1 MIYLWVPEKRLW
13 VNAQLIDTAD
23 TMAHSEPCQTS
34 KMERFTK
41 IINFL
46 KLFAIFAKRS
56 TIDAWQSS
64 EYAYKIYYIR
74 MISKARKGSEKNNP
88 EEHNGNIYRNLGKI
102 LLK

>member
-1 MIYLWVPEKRLW
+1 MICLWVPEKRLR

-23 TMAHSEPCQTS
+23 TMAYSEPCQTS
-34 KMERFTK
+34 TMERFTK

-56 TIDAWQSS
+56 TIDVWQSS

-74 MISKARKGSEKNNP
+74 MISKAWKGSGKNNP